1 MTKLTW
7 QQLGLIFG
15 DQFKLTAS
23 EAATILTKEV
33 FSHNWKHGKD
43 KQLGMMWRDSIIV
56 SAFTHVLEEED
67 ILAKKVGRKNV
78 LRKLYNDGDKWDQ
91 FKIIAGLKYKK
102 DKLGYKT
109 FTNDYGRW
117 KKLKFFKNVWK
128 KGKRTE
134 NKLHKRILRKINA
147 ADEVLSLGNVQKA
160 EGEDY
165 TKRLEASGE
174 YERTPSGLR
183 KIPK

>member
-43 KQLGMMWRDSIIV
+43 KKLGMMWRDSLIV
-56 SAFTHVLEEED
+56 AAFTHVLEEED

-117 KKLKFFKNVWK
+117 KKLNFFKNVWK
-128 KGKRTE
+128 KGKRTS
-134 NKLHKRILRKINA
+134 KKVGKQMKARVYA
-147 ADEVLSLGNVQKA
+147 ADKILKA
-160 EGEDY
+160 SNEMMAGGWS
-165 TKRLEASGE
+165 TPHRSG
-174 YERTPSGLR
+174 R
-183 KIPK
+183 

>member
-78 LRKLYNDGDKWDQ
+78 LRKLYNDGDKWNQ

-102 DKLGYKT
+102 GKFGFKT
-109 FTNDYGRW
+109 FKNDYGRW

-128 KGKRTE
+128 KGKIT
-134 NKLHKRILRKINA
+134 KIKFHKRQLRKIKA
-147 ADEVLSLGNVQKA
+147 ADKILSLENKQKA

-165 TKRLEASGE
+165 TKRLIASGK
-174 YERTPSGLR
+174 YEKTPSGLR
-183 KIPK
+183 KIIK